1 MSLEALGRWSEDLRI
16 TVVTI
21 APSEEVA
28 LRVAAAF
35 HSTADRR
42 GCLKEAFPPVYAQ
55 RDLSGRLLLR
65 LAGRAARP
73 RRISLRLVVIL
84 LARHGPPATTIAG
97 LPDCDPATIR
107 RRSTAINPRHRW
119 AC

>member
-16 TVVTI
+16 TVVRI
-21 APSEEVA
+21 AHSEEVA

-35 HSTADRR
+35 HSTADPTRLPE
-42 GCLKEAFPPVYAQ
+42 GSLPPVYAQ

-65 LAGRAARP
+65 LTGRAARP

-84 LARHGPPATTIAG
+84 LASHGPPATTIAG
-97 LPDCDPATIR
+97 LLDCDPATIR
-107 RRSTAINPRHRW
+107 R
-119 AC
+119 

>member
-16 TVVTI
+16 TVVRI

-28 LRVAAAF
+28 SRVAAAF
-35 HSTADRR
+35 HSTADPTRLPE
-42 GCLKEAFPPVYAQ
+42 GSLPPVYAQ
-55 RDLSGRLLLR
+55 SDLSGRLLLR

-84 LARHGPPATTIAG
+84 LARHGLPATTIVG
-97 LPDCDPATIR
+97 LLNGDPATIR
-107 RRSTAINPRHRW
+107 R
-119 AC
+119 